1 MKPFLFVIIFTFLLI
16 IPPAFGQFFDTP
28 GWVNRLQ
35 VENEGYIFEV
45 HVVSSFDIPSHQFS
59 SEEKRLSF
67 FISTS
72 VSNNLSEIQIPK
84 NLLNGNFTFYLNG
97 QEIFADVKTNEKIS
111 LITLEFPGKGLHKLD
126 IIGTTT
132 TPTTTTTT
140 TTPLPESSEITPLVL
155 VISLVLAISLIGI
168 VFLKKFKKKIIH

>member
-1 MKPFLFVIIFTFLLI
+1 MKLFLFVIIFTFLLI

-111 LITLEFPGKGLHKLD
+111 LITMEFPGKGLHKLD

-132 TPTTTTTT
+132 TPTTT

>member
-1 MKPFLFVIIFTFLLI
+1 MKLFLFVIIFTFLLI
-16 IPPAFGQFFDTP
+16 IPPVFGQFFDTP

-97 QEIFADVKTNEKIS
+97 QEIFADVKTNDKIS
-111 LITLEFPGKGLHKLD
+111 FITLEFPGKGLHKLD

-132 TPTTTTTT
+132 TPTTT

>member
-1 MKPFLFVIIFTFLLI
+1 MKLFLFVVIFTFLLF

-28 GWVNRLQ
+28 GLVNRLQ

-72 VSNNLSEIQIPK
+72 VSDNLAEIQIPK
-84 NLLNGNFTFYLNG
+84 NLINGNFTFYLNG
-97 QEIFADVKTNEKIS
+97 QEIFPDVKTNEKIS
-111 LITLEFPGKGLHKLD
+111 FITMEFSGKGLYTLD
-126 IIGTTT
+126 IIGTTY
-132 TPTTTTTT
+132 
-140 TTPLPESSEITPLVL
+140 LPEFSEIAPL
-155 VISLVLAISLIGI
+155 ILATSLIGI
-168 VFLKKFKKKIIH
+168 LFLKKIKKKIIH

>member
-1 MKPFLFVIIFTFLLI
+1 LKPFLFVIIFTFLLI

-111 LITLEFPGKGLHKLD
+111 LITLEFPGKGLHRLD

-132 TPTTTTTT
+132 TPTTTT

-155 VISLVLAISLIGI
+155 VISLVLGISLIGI
-168 VFLKKFKKKIIH
+168 IFLKKFKKKIIH

>member
-1 MKPFLFVIIFTFLLI
+1 LKLFLFVLIFTFLLI

-59 SEEKRLSF
+59 SEDKRLSF

-97 QEIFADVKTNEKIS
+97 QEIFADVKTNDKIS
-111 LITLEFPGKGLHKLD
+111 FITLEFPGKGLYKLD

-132 TPTTTTTT
+132 TPTTI

>member
-1 MKPFLFVIIFTFLLI
+1 MKLFLFVVIFTFLLF

-28 GWVNRLQ
+28 GLVNRLQ

-97 QEIFADVKTNEKIS
+97 QEIFADVKTNDKIS
-111 LITLEFPGKGLHKLD
+111 LITIEFPGKGLHKLD

-132 TPTTTTTT
+132 TP

-168 VFLKKFKKKIIH
+168 VFLKKFRKKIIH

>member
-97 QEIFADVKTNEKIS
+97 QEIFADVKTNDKIS

-140 TTPLPESSEITPLVL
+140 TIPLPESSEITPLVL

>member
-1 MKPFLFVIIFTFLLI
+1 MVIFTFLLF

-28 GWVNRLQ
+28 GLVNRLQ

-67 FISTS
+67 FVSTS

-97 QEIFADVKTNEKIS
+97 QEIFADVKTNDKIS
-111 LITLEFPGKGLHKLD
+111 LITIEFPGKGLHKLD

-132 TPTTTTTT
+132 TPTTTTT
-140 TTPLPESSEITPLVL
+140 PLPESSEITPLVL
-155 VISLVLAISLIGI
+155 VISLVLTISLIGI
-168 VFLKKFKKKIIH
+168 VFLKKFRKKITH

>member
-1 MKPFLFVIIFTFLLI
+1 MKLFLFVVIFTFLLF

-28 GWVNRLQ
+28 GLVNRLQ

-97 QEIFADVKTNEKIS
+97 QEIFADVKTNDKIS
-111 LITLEFPGKGLHKLD
+111 LITIEFPGKGLHKLD

-132 TPTTTTTT
+132 TPTTI

-155 VISLVLAISLIGI
+155 VISLVLALSLIGI
-168 VFLKKFKKKIIH
+168 VFLKKFRKKIIH

>member
-111 LITLEFPGKGLHKLD
+111 LITIEFPGKGLHKLD

>member
-1 MKPFLFVIIFTFLLI
+1 MKLFLFVVIFTFLLF

-28 GWVNRLQ
+28 GLVNRLQ

-67 FISTS
+67 FVSTS

-97 QEIFADVKTNEKIS
+97 QEIFADVKTNDKIS
-111 LITLEFPGKGLHKLD
+111 LITIEFPGKGLHKLD

-132 TPTTTTTT
+132 TPTTT

-155 VISLVLAISLIGI
+155 VISLVLALSLIGI
-168 VFLKKFKKKIIH
+168 VFLKKFRKKIIH

>member
-1 MKPFLFVIIFTFLLI
+1 MKLFLFVVIFTFLLF

-28 GWVNRLQ
+28 GLVNRLQ

-97 QEIFADVKTNEKIS
+97 QEIFADVKTNDKIS
-111 LITLEFPGKGLHKLD
+111 FITIEFPGKGLHKLD

-132 TPTTTTTT
+132 TP

-168 VFLKKFKKKIIH
+168 VFLKKFRKKIIH

>member
-1 MKPFLFVIIFTFLLI
+1 MKLCLLVVIFTFLLI
-16 IPPAFGQFFDTP
+16 IPAAFGQFFDTP
-28 GWVNRLQ
+28 GLVNRLQ

-97 QEIFADVKTNEKIS
+97 QEIFADVKTNDKIS
-111 LITLEFPGKGLHKLD
+111 LITIEFPGKGLHKLD

-132 TPTTTTTT
+132 TPTTT

-155 VISLVLAISLIGI
+155 VISLVLALSLIGI
-168 VFLKKFKKKIIH
+168 VFLKKFRKKIIH

>member
-1 MKPFLFVIIFTFLLI
+1 MVIFTFLLI

-28 GWVNRLQ
+28 GLVNRLQ

-97 QEIFADVKTNEKIS
+97 QEIFADVKTNDKIS
-111 LITLEFPGKGLHKLD
+111 FITIEFPGKGLHKLD

-132 TPTTTTTT
+132 TPTT
-140 TTPLPESSEITPLVL
+140 PLPESSEITPLVL
-155 VISLVLAISLIGI
+155 VISLVLTISLIGI
-168 VFLKKFKKKIIH
+168 VFLKKFRKKIIH

>member
-1 MKPFLFVIIFTFLLI
+1 LKLFLFVIIFTFLLI

-84 NLLNGNFTFYLNG
+84 NLLNGNFTFYLDG
-97 QEIFADVKTNEKIS
+97 QEIFADVKTNDKIS
-111 LITLEFPGKGLHKLD
+111 FITLEFPGKGLHKLD

-132 TPTTTTTT
+132 TPITI

>member
-97 QEIFADVKTNEKIS
+97 QEIFADVKTNDKIS
-111 LITLEFPGKGLHKLD
+111 FITLEFPGKGLHKLD

-140 TTPLPESSEITPLVL
+140 PLPESSEITPLVL
-155 VISLVLAISLIGI
+155 VISLVLATSLIGI
-168 VFLKKFKKKIIH
+168 VLLKKFGKKIIH

>member
-1 MKPFLFVIIFTFLLI
+1 MKLFLFVVIFTFLLI
-16 IPPAFGQFFDTP
+16 IPSAFGQFFDTP
-28 GWVNRLQ
+28 GVVNRLQ

-97 QEIFADVKTNEKIS
+97 QEIFADVKTNDKIS
-111 LITLEFPGKGLHKLD
+111 LITIEFPGKGLHKLD
-126 IIGTTT
+126 IIGTT
-132 TPTTTTTT
+132 TTTTTT

-155 VISLVLAISLIGI
+155 VTSLVLAISLIGI

>member
-97 QEIFADVKTNEKIS
+97 QEIFADVKTNDKIS
-111 LITLEFPGKGLHKLD
+111 LITIEFPGKGLHKLD

>member
-1 MKPFLFVIIFTFLLI
+1 MKLFLFVVIFTFLLF

-28 GWVNRLQ
+28 GLVNRLQ

-97 QEIFADVKTNEKIS
+97 QEIFADVKTNDKIS
-111 LITLEFPGKGLHKLD
+111 FITLEFPGKGLHKLD

-132 TPTTTTTT
+132 ITTTT